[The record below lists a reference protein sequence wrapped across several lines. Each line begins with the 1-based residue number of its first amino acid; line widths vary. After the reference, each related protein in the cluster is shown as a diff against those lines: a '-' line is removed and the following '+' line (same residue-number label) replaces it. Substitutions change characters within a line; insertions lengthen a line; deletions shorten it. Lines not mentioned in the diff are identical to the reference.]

1 MKKSLIITAALLA
14 LASCGLK
21 EEFQPV
27 FTGKYPAPEPER
39 YWSDEDFG
47 RITSIADLVSGYTIG
62 QPKVLGSTVIKGTVS
77 TTDRPGNF
85 YKSFYIQDETGGI
98 EIKVGKN
105 GLYNDYL
112 LGQTVYVDCED
123 LTLGMYG
130 YKSGNYGGMGMAQ
143 LGFSDP
149 SGSYETSYMEI
160 PLLIDAHVLRGNP
173 SELHPVTPAVITS
186 ASQLPDP
193 KTATQATNKLI
204 GSMVTLKG
212 LTYGNEVFCLLYLD
226 SNQDK
231 KSYTNRVFLSS
242 SNSSDPTC
250 GITTWA
256 MSKEKMTEYLYSGIW
271 DECKVGSGNTNAEYT
286 ARDTTTAGDTLLIVG
301 RNCELGETIYVK
313 PDSTVFLGDEWE
325 VGDSLLVKR
334 HWEIGDIITVGSY
347 KGLRG
352 KYDASINGFNG
363 IEKTA
368 YSVSQY
374 FKLGSTDIQI
384 RTSGFC
390 KFCDVEIDPD
400 VLSGRATIDV
410 TGVLTLYQGSFQ
422 LVVNNIDD
430 IKVNR

>member
-62 QPKVLGSTVIKGTVS
+62 QPKVLTNTVIKGVVT

-271 DECKVGSGNTNAEYT
+271 DECKVGSGNTYAE
-286 ARDTTTAGDTLLIVG
+286 DEEGNTL
-301 RNCELGETIYVK
+301 
-313 PDSTVFLGDEWE
+313 
-325 VGDSLLVKR
+325 
-334 HWEIGDIITVGSY
+334 TVGSY
-347 KGLRG
+347 RGENGL
-352 KYDASINGFNG
+352 YDASINGFNG
-363 IEKTA
+363 IERTA

-430 IKVNR
+430 ITVNR

>member
-186 ASQLPDP
+186 ASQLPNP
-193 KTATQATNKLI
+193 KTATQSTSKLI

-271 DECKVGSGNTNAEYT
+271 DECKVGSGNTYAE
-286 ARDTTTAGDTLLIVG
+286 DEEGNTL
-301 RNCELGETIYVK
+301 
-313 PDSTVFLGDEWE
+313 
-325 VGDSLLVKR
+325 
-334 HWEIGDIITVGSY
+334 TVGSY
-347 KGLRG
+347 RGENGL
-352 KYDASINGFNG
+352 YDASINGFNG
-363 IEKTA
+363 IERTA

-400 VLSGRATIDV
+400 VLSGKATIDV

-430 IKVNR
+430 ITVNR

>member
-1 MKKSLIITAALLA
+1 MKKSLIITAALLV
-14 LASCGLK
+14 LSSCGLK

-62 QPKVLGSTVIKGTVS
+62 QPKVLTNTVIKGVVT

-186 ASQLPDP
+186 ASQLPNP
-193 KTATQATNKLI
+193 KTATQATSKLI

-271 DECKVGSGNTNAEYT
+271 DECKVGSGNTYAE
-286 ARDTTTAGDTLLIVG
+286 DEEGNTL
-301 RNCELGETIYVK
+301 
-313 PDSTVFLGDEWE
+313 
-325 VGDSLLVKR
+325 
-334 HWEIGDIITVGSY
+334 TVGSY
-347 KGLRG
+347 RGENGL
-352 KYDASINGFNG
+352 YDASINGFNG
-363 IEKTA
+363 IERTA

-390 KFCDVEIDPD
+390 KFCDVEIDPE

-430 IKVNR
+430 ITVNR

>member
-149 SGSYETSYMEI
+149 TGSYETSYMEI

-186 ASQLPDP
+186 ASQLPNP
-193 KTATQATNKLI
+193 KTATQATSKLI

-271 DECKVGSGNTNAEYT
+271 DECKVGSGSTYAEDEEGNT
-286 ARDTTTAGDTLLIVG
+286 L
-301 RNCELGETIYVK
+301 
-313 PDSTVFLGDEWE
+313 
-325 VGDSLLVKR
+325 
-334 HWEIGDIITVGSY
+334 TVGSY
-347 KGLRG
+347 RGENGL
-352 KYDASINGFNG
+352 YDASINGFNG
-363 IEKTA
+363 IERTA

-390 KFCDVEIDPD
+390 KFCDVEIDPE

-430 IKVNR
+430 ITVNR

>member
-1 MKKSLIITAALLA
+1 MKKSLIITAALLV
-14 LASCGLK
+14 LSSCGLK

-62 QPKVLGSTVIKGTVS
+62 QPKVLTNTVIKGVVT

-160 PLLIDAHVLRGNP
+160 PLLIDAHVLRGNS

-186 ASQLPDP
+186 ASQLPNP
-193 KTATQATNKLI
+193 KTATQVTSKLI

-271 DECKVGSGNTNAEYT
+271 DECKVGSGNTYAE
-286 ARDTTTAGDTLLIVG
+286 DEEGNTL
-301 RNCELGETIYVK
+301 
-313 PDSTVFLGDEWE
+313 
-325 VGDSLLVKR
+325 
-334 HWEIGDIITVGSY
+334 TVGSY
-347 KGLRG
+347 RGENGL
-352 KYDASINGFNG
+352 YDASINGFNG
-363 IEKTA
+363 IERTA

-400 VLSGRATIDV
+400 VLSGKATIDV

-430 IKVNR
+430 ITVNR

>member
-14 LASCGLK
+14 LSSCGLK

-62 QPKVLGSTVIKGTVS
+62 QPKVLTNTVIKGVVT

-271 DECKVGSGNTNAEYT
+271 DECKVGSGSTYAEDEEGNT
-286 ARDTTTAGDTLLIVG
+286 L
-301 RNCELGETIYVK
+301 
-313 PDSTVFLGDEWE
+313 
-325 VGDSLLVKR
+325 
-334 HWEIGDIITVGSY
+334 TVGSY
-347 KGLRG
+347 RGENGL
-352 KYDASINGFNG
+352 YDASINGFNG
-363 IEKTA
+363 IERTA

-390 KFCDVEIDPD
+390 KFCDVEIDPE

-430 IKVNR
+430 ITVNR

>member
-14 LASCGLK
+14 LSSCGLK

-62 QPKVLGSTVIKGTVS
+62 QPKVLTNTVIKGVVT

-186 ASQLPDP
+186 ASQLPNP

-271 DECKVGSGNTNAEYT
+271 DECKVGSGNTYAE
-286 ARDTTTAGDTLLIVG
+286 DEEGKTL
-301 RNCELGETIYVK
+301 
-313 PDSTVFLGDEWE
+313 
-325 VGDSLLVKR
+325 
-334 HWEIGDIITVGSY
+334 TVGSY
-347 KGLRG
+347 RGENGL
-352 KYDASINGFNG
+352 YDASINGFNG
-363 IEKTA
+363 IERTA

-390 KFCDVEIDPD
+390 KFCDVEIDPE

-430 IKVNR
+430 ITVNR

>member
-62 QPKVLGSTVIKGTVS
+62 QPKVLTNTVIKGVVT

-271 DECKVGSGNTNAEYT
+271 DECKVGSGSTYAEDEEGNT
-286 ARDTTTAGDTLLIVG
+286 L
-301 RNCELGETIYVK
+301 
-313 PDSTVFLGDEWE
+313 
-325 VGDSLLVKR
+325 
-334 HWEIGDIITVGSY
+334 TVGSY
-347 KGLRG
+347 RGENGL
-352 KYDASINGFNG
+352 YDASINGFNG
-363 IEKTA
+363 IERTA

-400 VLSGRATIDV
+400 VLSGKATIDV

-430 IKVNR
+430 ITVNR

>member
-186 ASQLPDP
+186 ASQLPNP
-193 KTATQATNKLI
+193 KTATQATSKLI

-271 DECKVGSGNTNAEYT
+271 DECKVGSGSTYAEDEEGNT
-286 ARDTTTAGDTLLIVG
+286 L
-301 RNCELGETIYVK
+301 
-313 PDSTVFLGDEWE
+313 
-325 VGDSLLVKR
+325 
-334 HWEIGDIITVGSY
+334 TVGSY
-347 KGLRG
+347 RGENGL
-352 KYDASINGFNG
+352 YDASINGFNG
-363 IEKTA
+363 IERTA

-390 KFCDVEIDPD
+390 KFCDVEIDPE

-430 IKVNR
+430 ITVNR

>member
-62 QPKVLGSTVIKGTVS
+62 QPKVLTNTVIKGVVT

-186 ASQLPDP
+186 ASQLPNP
-193 KTATQATNKLI
+193 KTATQATSKLI

-271 DECKVGSGNTNAEYT
+271 DECKVGSGNTYAE
-286 ARDTTTAGDTLLIVG
+286 DEEGNTL
-301 RNCELGETIYVK
+301 
-313 PDSTVFLGDEWE
+313 
-325 VGDSLLVKR
+325 
-334 HWEIGDIITVGSY
+334 TVGSY
-347 KGLRG
+347 RGENGL
-352 KYDASINGFNG
+352 YDASINGFNG
-363 IEKTA
+363 IERTA

-400 VLSGRATIDV
+400 VLSGKATIDV

>member
-62 QPKVLGSTVIKGTVS
+62 QPKVLTNTVIKGVVT

-186 ASQLPDP
+186 ASQLPNP
-193 KTATQATNKLI
+193 KTATQATSKLI

-271 DECKVGSGNTNAEYT
+271 DECKVGSGNTYAE
-286 ARDTTTAGDTLLIVG
+286 DEKGNTL
-301 RNCELGETIYVK
+301 
-313 PDSTVFLGDEWE
+313 
-325 VGDSLLVKR
+325 
-334 HWEIGDIITVGSY
+334 TVGSY
-347 KGLRG
+347 RGENGL
-352 KYDASINGFNG
+352 YDASINGFNG
-363 IEKTA
+363 IERTA

-390 KFCDVEIDPD
+390 KFCDVEIDPE
-400 VLSGRATIDV
+400 VLSGRATNDV

-430 IKVNR
+430 ITVNR

>member
-1 MKKSLIITAALLA
+1 MKKSLIITAALLV
-14 LASCGLK
+14 LSSCGLK

-62 QPKVLGSTVIKGTVS
+62 QPKVLTNTVIKGVVT

-186 ASQLPDP
+186 ASQLPNP
-193 KTATQATNKLI
+193 KTATQATSKLI

-271 DECKVGSGNTNAEYT
+271 DECKVGSGNTYAE
-286 ARDTTTAGDTLLIVG
+286 DEEGNTL
-301 RNCELGETIYVK
+301 
-313 PDSTVFLGDEWE
+313 
-325 VGDSLLVKR
+325 
-334 HWEIGDIITVGSY
+334 TVGSY
-347 KGLRG
+347 KGENGL
-352 KYDASINGFNG
+352 YDASINGFNG
-363 IEKTA
+363 IERTA

-400 VLSGRATIDV
+400 VLSGKATIDV

-430 IKVNR
+430 ITVNR

>member
-186 ASQLPDP
+186 ASQLPNP
-193 KTATQATNKLI
+193 KTATQATSKLI

-271 DECKVGSGNTNAEYT
+271 DECKVGSGNTYAE
-286 ARDTTTAGDTLLIVG
+286 DEEGNTL
-301 RNCELGETIYVK
+301 
-313 PDSTVFLGDEWE
+313 
-325 VGDSLLVKR
+325 
-334 HWEIGDIITVGSY
+334 TVGSY
-347 KGLRG
+347 RGENGL
-352 KYDASINGFNG
+352 YDASINGFNG
-363 IEKTA
+363 IERTA

-390 KFCDVEIDPD
+390 KFCDVEIDPE

-430 IKVNR
+430 ITVNR

>member
-1 MKKSLIITAALLA
+1 MKKSLIITAALLV
-14 LASCGLK
+14 LSSCGLK

-242 SNSSDPTC
+242 SNSGDPTC

-271 DECKVGSGNTNAEYT
+271 DECKVGSGNTYAE
-286 ARDTTTAGDTLLIVG
+286 DEEGNTL
-301 RNCELGETIYVK
+301 
-313 PDSTVFLGDEWE
+313 
-325 VGDSLLVKR
+325 
-334 HWEIGDIITVGSY
+334 TVGSY
-347 KGLRG
+347 RGENGL
-352 KYDASINGFNG
+352 YDASINGFNG
-363 IEKTA
+363 IERTA

>member
-149 SGSYETSYMEI
+149 TGSYETSYMEI

-186 ASQLPDP
+186 ASQLPNP
-193 KTATQATNKLI
+193 KTATQATSKLI

-271 DECKVGSGNTNAEYT
+271 DECKVGSGNNFAE
-286 ARDTTTAGDTLLIVG
+286 
-301 RNCELGETIYVK
+301 
-313 PDSTVFLGDEWE
+313 DEE
-325 VGDSLLVKR
+325 KNT
-334 HWEIGDIITVGSY
+334 ITVGSY
-347 KGLRG
+347 RGENGL
-352 KYDASINGFNG
+352 YDASINGFNG
-363 IEKTA
+363 IERTA

-400 VLSGRATIDV
+400 VLSGKATIDV

-430 IKVNR
+430 ITVNR

>member
-62 QPKVLGSTVIKGTVS
+62 QPKVLTNTVIKGVVT

-160 PLLIDAHVLRGNP
+160 PLLIDAHVLRGNS

-186 ASQLPDP
+186 ASQLPNP
-193 KTATQATNKLI
+193 KTATQATSKLI

-271 DECKVGSGNTNAEYT
+271 DECKVGSGNTYAE
-286 ARDTTTAGDTLLIVG
+286 DEEGNTL
-301 RNCELGETIYVK
+301 
-313 PDSTVFLGDEWE
+313 
-325 VGDSLLVKR
+325 
-334 HWEIGDIITVGSY
+334 TVGSY
-347 KGLRG
+347 RGENGL
-352 KYDASINGFNG
+352 YDASINGFNG
-363 IEKTA
+363 IERTA

-390 KFCDVEIDPD
+390 KFCDVEIDQD

>member
-186 ASQLPDP
+186 ASQLPNP
-193 KTATQATNKLI
+193 KTATQATSKLI

-231 KSYTNRVFLSS
+231 KSYTNRVLLSS

-271 DECKVGSGNTNAEYT
+271 DECKVGSGNTYAE
-286 ARDTTTAGDTLLIVG
+286 DEEGNTL
-301 RNCELGETIYVK
+301 
-313 PDSTVFLGDEWE
+313 
-325 VGDSLLVKR
+325 
-334 HWEIGDIITVGSY
+334 TVGSY
-347 KGLRG
+347 RGENGLS
-352 KYDASINGFNG
+352 DASINGFNG
-363 IEKTA
+363 IERTA

-400 VLSGRATIDV
+400 VLSGKATIDV

-430 IKVNR
+430 ITVNR

>member
-186 ASQLPDP
+186 ASQLPNP
-193 KTATQATNKLI
+193 KTATQATSKLI

-271 DECKVGSGNTNAEYT
+271 DECMVGSGNTYAE
-286 ARDTTTAGDTLLIVG
+286 DEEGNTL
-301 RNCELGETIYVK
+301 
-313 PDSTVFLGDEWE
+313 
-325 VGDSLLVKR
+325 
-334 HWEIGDIITVGSY
+334 TVGSY
-347 KGLRG
+347 RGENGL
-352 KYDASINGFNG
+352 YDASINGFNG
-363 IEKTA
+363 IERTA

>member
-39 YWSDEDFG
+39 YWSDEDFDK
-47 RITSIADLVSGYTIG
+47 ITSIADLVSGYTIG
-62 QPKVLGSTVIKGTVS
+62 RPKVLTNTVIKGVVT

-149 SGSYETSYMEI
+149 TGSYETSYMEI
-160 PLLIDAHVLRGNP
+160 PLLIDAHVLRGNS

-186 ASQLPDP
+186 ASQLPNP
-193 KTATQATNKLI
+193 KTATQATSKLI

-231 KSYTNRVFLSS
+231 KSYTNRVFLASF
-242 SNSSDPTC
+242 NSSDPTC

-271 DECKVGSGNTNAEYT
+271 DECKVGSGNTYAE
-286 ARDTTTAGDTLLIVG
+286 DEEGNTL
-301 RNCELGETIYVK
+301 
-313 PDSTVFLGDEWE
+313 
-325 VGDSLLVKR
+325 
-334 HWEIGDIITVGSY
+334 TVGSY
-347 KGLRG
+347 RGENGL
-352 KYDASINGFNG
+352 YDASINGFNG
-363 IEKTA
+363 IERTA

-400 VLSGRATIDV
+400 VLSGKATIDV

>member
-62 QPKVLGSTVIKGTVS
+62 QPKVLTNTVIKGVVT

-186 ASQLPDP
+186 ASQLPNP
-193 KTATQATNKLI
+193 KTATQATSKLI

-271 DECKVGSGNTNAEYT
+271 DECKVGSGNTYAE
-286 ARDTTTAGDTLLIVG
+286 DEEGKTL
-301 RNCELGETIYVK
+301 
-313 PDSTVFLGDEWE
+313 
-325 VGDSLLVKR
+325 
-334 HWEIGDIITVGSY
+334 TVGSY
-347 KGLRG
+347 RGENGL
-352 KYDASINGFNG
+352 YDASINGFNG
-363 IEKTA
+363 IERTA

-400 VLSGRATIDV
+400 VLSGRVTIDV

-430 IKVNR
+430 ITVNR

>member
-62 QPKVLGSTVIKGTVS
+62 QPKVLTNTVIKGVVT

-160 PLLIDAHVLRGNP
+160 PLLIDAHVLRGNS

-186 ASQLPDP
+186 ASQLPNP
-193 KTATQATNKLI
+193 KTATQATSKLI

-271 DECKVGSGNTNAEYT
+271 DECKVGSGNTYAE
-286 ARDTTTAGDTLLIVG
+286 DEEGNTL
-301 RNCELGETIYVK
+301 
-313 PDSTVFLGDEWE
+313 
-325 VGDSLLVKR
+325 
-334 HWEIGDIITVGSY
+334 TVGSY
-347 KGLRG
+347 RGENGL
-352 KYDASINGFNG
+352 YDASINGFNG
-363 IEKTA
+363 IERTA
-368 YSVSQY
+368 YSVSQC

-400 VLSGRATIDV
+400 VLSGKATIDV

-430 IKVNR
+430 ITVNR

>member
-1 MKKSLIITAALLA
+1 MKRSLILTAALLA

-27 FTGKYPAPEPER
+27 FTGKYPAPEPEHH
-39 YWSDEDFG
+39 WCDEDFG
-47 RITSIADLVSGYTIG
+47 KITSIAELVSTYKVG
-62 QPKVLGSTVIKGTVS
+62 QPKLLSNTVIKGTVT

-85 YKSFYIQDETGGI
+85 YKSFYIQDGTGGI

-105 GLYNDYL
+105 GLYNEYH

-130 YKSGNYGGMGMAQ
+130 YKDGNYGGMGMAQ
-143 LGFSDP
+143 LGFSDS

-160 PLLIDAHVLRGNP
+160 PLLIDAHLFRGDP
-173 SELHPVTPAVITS
+173 SELHPVTPAVISS

-193 KTATQATNKLI
+193 KTATQATSKLI

-212 LTYGNEVFCLLYLD
+212 LTYGKEVFCLLYLD

-271 DECKVGSGNTNAEYT
+271 DECKVGSGNTNAE
-286 ARDTTTAGDTLLIVG
+286 DEDGNVL
-301 RNCELGETIYVK
+301 TI
-313 PDSTVFLGDEWE
+313 
-325 VGDSLLVKR
+325 
-334 HWEIGDIITVGSY
+334 GSY
-347 KGLRG
+347 RGEDG

-374 FKLGSTDIQI
+374 FKLGSTEIQI

-410 TGVLTLYQGSFQ
+410 TGILTLYQGSFQ
-422 LVVNNIDD
+422 LVVNSLDD
-430 IKVNR
+430 ITVNK

>member
-14 LASCGLK
+14 LSSCGLK

-62 QPKVLGSTVIKGTVS
+62 QPKVLTNTVIKGVVT

-186 ASQLPDP
+186 ASQLPNP
-193 KTATQATNKLI
+193 KTATQATSKLI

-271 DECKVGSGNTNAEYT
+271 DECKVGSGNTYAE
-286 ARDTTTAGDTLLIVG
+286 DEEGNTL
-301 RNCELGETIYVK
+301 
-313 PDSTVFLGDEWE
+313 
-325 VGDSLLVKR
+325 
-334 HWEIGDIITVGSY
+334 TVGSY
-347 KGLRG
+347 RGENGL
-352 KYDASINGFNG
+352 YDASINGFNG
-363 IEKTA
+363 IERTA

-430 IKVNR
+430 ITVNR

>member
-62 QPKVLGSTVIKGTVS
+62 QPKVLTNTVIKGVVT

-112 LGQTVYVDCED
+112 LGQTIYVDCED

-186 ASQLPDP
+186 ASQLPNP
-193 KTATQATNKLI
+193 KTATQATSKLI

-271 DECKVGSGNTNAEYT
+271 DECKVGSGNTYAE
-286 ARDTTTAGDTLLIVG
+286 DEKGNTL
-301 RNCELGETIYVK
+301 
-313 PDSTVFLGDEWE
+313 
-325 VGDSLLVKR
+325 
-334 HWEIGDIITVGSY
+334 TVGSY
-347 KGLRG
+347 RGENGL
-352 KYDASINGFNG
+352 YDASINGFNG
-363 IEKTA
+363 IERTA

-390 KFCDVEIDPD
+390 KFCDVEIDPE

-430 IKVNR
+430 ITVNR

>member
-1 MKKSLIITAALLA
+1 MKKSLIITAALLV
-14 LASCGLK
+14 LSSCGLK

-62 QPKVLGSTVIKGTVS
+62 QPKVLTNTVIKGVVT

-112 LGQTVYVDCED
+112 LGQSVYVDCED

-271 DECKVGSGNTNAEYT
+271 DECKVGSGNTYAE
-286 ARDTTTAGDTLLIVG
+286 DEEGNTL
-301 RNCELGETIYVK
+301 
-313 PDSTVFLGDEWE
+313 
-325 VGDSLLVKR
+325 
-334 HWEIGDIITVGSY
+334 TVGSY
-347 KGLRG
+347 RGENGL
-352 KYDASINGFNG
+352 YDASINGFNG
-363 IEKTA
+363 IERTA

-400 VLSGRATIDV
+400 VLSGKATIDV

-430 IKVNR
+430 ITVNR

>member
-62 QPKVLGSTVIKGTVS
+62 QPKVLTNTVIKGLVT

-186 ASQLPDP
+186 ASQLPNP
-193 KTATQATNKLI
+193 KTATQATSKLI

-271 DECKVGSGNTNAEYT
+271 DECKVGSGSTYAEDEEGNT
-286 ARDTTTAGDTLLIVG
+286 L
-301 RNCELGETIYVK
+301 
-313 PDSTVFLGDEWE
+313 
-325 VGDSLLVKR
+325 
-334 HWEIGDIITVGSY
+334 TVGSY
-347 KGLRG
+347 RGENGL
-352 KYDASINGFNG
+352 YDASINGFNG
-363 IEKTA
+363 IERTA

-400 VLSGRATIDV
+400 VLSGKATIDV

-430 IKVNR
+430 ITVNR

>member
-14 LASCGLK
+14 LSSCGLK

-47 RITSIADLVSGYTIG
+47 KITSIADLVSGYTIG
-62 QPKVLGSTVIKGTVS
+62 QPKLLTNTVIKGVVT

-85 YKSFYIQDETGGI
+85 YKSFYIQDEPGGI

-193 KTATQATNKLI
+193 KTATQATSKLI

-271 DECKVGSGNTNAEYT
+271 DECKVGSGNTYAE
-286 ARDTTTAGDTLLIVG
+286 DEEGNTL
-301 RNCELGETIYVK
+301 
-313 PDSTVFLGDEWE
+313 
-325 VGDSLLVKR
+325 
-334 HWEIGDIITVGSY
+334 TVGSY
-347 KGLRG
+347 RGENGL
-352 KYDASINGFNG
+352 YDASINGFNG
-363 IEKTA
+363 IERTA

-430 IKVNR
+430 ITVNR

>member
-186 ASQLPDP
+186 ASQLPNP
-193 KTATQATNKLI
+193 KTATQATSKLI

-271 DECKVGSGNTNAEYT
+271 DECKVGSGNTYAE
-286 ARDTTTAGDTLLIVG
+286 DEEGNTL
-301 RNCELGETIYVK
+301 
-313 PDSTVFLGDEWE
+313 
-325 VGDSLLVKR
+325 
-334 HWEIGDIITVGSY
+334 TVGSY
-347 KGLRG
+347 RGENGL
-352 KYDASINGFNG
+352 YDASINGFNG
-363 IEKTA
+363 IERTA

-430 IKVNR
+430 ITVNR

>member
-14 LASCGLK
+14 LSSCGLK

-47 RITSIADLVSGYTIG
+47 KITSIADLVSGYTIG
-62 QPKVLGSTVIKGTVS
+62 QPKLLTNTVIKGVVT

-212 LTYGNEVFCLLYLD
+212 LTYANEVFCLLYLD

-271 DECKVGSGNTNAEYT
+271 DECKVGSGNTYAE
-286 ARDTTTAGDTLLIVG
+286 DEEGNTL
-301 RNCELGETIYVK
+301 
-313 PDSTVFLGDEWE
+313 
-325 VGDSLLVKR
+325 
-334 HWEIGDIITVGSY
+334 TVGSY
-347 KGLRG
+347 RGENGL
-352 KYDASINGFNG
+352 YDASINGFNG
-363 IEKTA
+363 IERTA

-430 IKVNR
+430 ITVNR

>member
-14 LASCGLK
+14 LSSCGLK

-62 QPKVLGSTVIKGTVS
+62 QPKVLTNTVIKGVVT

-160 PLLIDAHVLRGNP
+160 PLLIDAHVLRGNS

-186 ASQLPDP
+186 ASQLPNP
-193 KTATQATNKLI
+193 KTATQATSKLI

-271 DECKVGSGNTNAEYT
+271 DECKVGSGNTYAE
-286 ARDTTTAGDTLLIVG
+286 DEEGNTL
-301 RNCELGETIYVK
+301 
-313 PDSTVFLGDEWE
+313 
-325 VGDSLLVKR
+325 
-334 HWEIGDIITVGSY
+334 TVGSY
-347 KGLRG
+347 RGENGL
-352 KYDASINGFNG
+352 YDASINGFNG
-363 IEKTA
+363 IERTA

-400 VLSGRATIDV
+400 VLSGKATIDV

-430 IKVNR
+430 ITVNR

>member
-186 ASQLPDP
+186 ASQLPNP
-193 KTATQATNKLI
+193 KTATQATSKLI

-271 DECKVGSGNTNAEYT
+271 DECKVGSGNTNAE
-286 ARDTTTAGDTLLIVG
+286 DEEGNTL
-301 RNCELGETIYVK
+301 
-313 PDSTVFLGDEWE
+313 
-325 VGDSLLVKR
+325 
-334 HWEIGDIITVGSY
+334 TVGSY
-347 KGLRG
+347 RGENGL
-352 KYDASINGFNG
+352 YDASINGFNG
-363 IEKTA
+363 IERTA

-390 KFCDVEIDPD
+390 KFCDVEIDPE

-430 IKVNR
+430 ITVNR

>member
-62 QPKVLGSTVIKGTVS
+62 QPKVLTNTVIKGVVT

-186 ASQLPDP
+186 ASQLPNP
-193 KTATQATNKLI
+193 KTATQATSKLI

-271 DECKVGSGNTNAEYT
+271 DECKVGSGNTYAE
-286 ARDTTTAGDTLLIVG
+286 DEEGKTL
-301 RNCELGETIYVK
+301 
-313 PDSTVFLGDEWE
+313 
-325 VGDSLLVKR
+325 
-334 HWEIGDIITVGSY
+334 TVGSY
-347 KGLRG
+347 RGENGL
-352 KYDASINGFNG
+352 YDASINGFNG
-363 IEKTA
+363 IERTA

-390 KFCDVEIDPD
+390 KFCDVEIDPE

>member
-62 QPKVLGSTVIKGTVS
+62 QPKVLTNTVIKGVVT

-186 ASQLPDP
+186 ASQLPNP
-193 KTATQATNKLI
+193 KTATQATSKLI

-271 DECKVGSGNTNAEYT
+271 DECKVGSGSTYAEDEEGNT
-286 ARDTTTAGDTLLIVG
+286 L
-301 RNCELGETIYVK
+301 
-313 PDSTVFLGDEWE
+313 
-325 VGDSLLVKR
+325 
-334 HWEIGDIITVGSY
+334 TVGSY
-347 KGLRG
+347 RGENGL
-352 KYDASINGFNG
+352 YDASINGFNG
-363 IEKTA
+363 IERTA

-400 VLSGRATIDV
+400 VLSGKATIDV

>member
-14 LASCGLK
+14 LSSCGLK

-62 QPKVLGSTVIKGTVS
+62 QPKVLTNTVIKGVVT

-193 KTATQATNKLI
+193 KTASQATNKLI

-271 DECKVGSGNTNAEYT
+271 DECKVGSGNTYAE
-286 ARDTTTAGDTLLIVG
+286 DEEGNTL
-301 RNCELGETIYVK
+301 
-313 PDSTVFLGDEWE
+313 
-325 VGDSLLVKR
+325 
-334 HWEIGDIITVGSY
+334 TVGSY
-347 KGLRG
+347 RGENGL
-352 KYDASINGFNG
+352 YDASINGFNG
-363 IEKTA
+363 IERTA

-400 VLSGRATIDV
+400 VLSGKATIDV

-430 IKVNR
+430 ITVNR

>member
-14 LASCGLK
+14 LSSCGLK

-186 ASQLPDP
+186 ASQLPNP
-193 KTATQATNKLI
+193 KTATQATSKLI

-271 DECKVGSGNTNAEYT
+271 DECKVGSGNTYAE
-286 ARDTTTAGDTLLIVG
+286 DEEGKTL
-301 RNCELGETIYVK
+301 
-313 PDSTVFLGDEWE
+313 
-325 VGDSLLVKR
+325 
-334 HWEIGDIITVGSY
+334 TVGSY
-347 KGLRG
+347 RGENGL
-352 KYDASINGFNG
+352 YDASINGFNG
-363 IEKTA
+363 IERTA

-400 VLSGRATIDV
+400 VLSGKATIDV

-430 IKVNR
+430 ITVNR

>member
-14 LASCGLK
+14 LSSCGLK

-149 SGSYETSYMEI
+149 TGSYETSYMEI

-186 ASQLPDP
+186 ASQLPNP
-193 KTATQATNKLI
+193 KTATQATSKLI

-271 DECKVGSGNTNAEYT
+271 DECKVGSGNTYAE
-286 ARDTTTAGDTLLIVG
+286 DEEGNTL
-301 RNCELGETIYVK
+301 
-313 PDSTVFLGDEWE
+313 
-325 VGDSLLVKR
+325 
-334 HWEIGDIITVGSY
+334 TVGSY
-347 KGLRG
+347 RGENGL
-352 KYDASINGFNG
+352 YDASINGFNG
-363 IEKTA
+363 IERTA

-430 IKVNR
+430 ITVNR

>member
-47 RITSIADLVSGYTIG
+47 KITSIADLVSGYTIG

-271 DECKVGSGNTNAEYT
+271 DECKVGSGNTYAE
-286 ARDTTTAGDTLLIVG
+286 DEEGNTL
-301 RNCELGETIYVK
+301 
-313 PDSTVFLGDEWE
+313 
-325 VGDSLLVKR
+325 
-334 HWEIGDIITVGSY
+334 TVGSY
-347 KGLRG
+347 RGENGL
-352 KYDASINGFNG
+352 YDASINGFNG
-363 IEKTA
+363 IERTA

-400 VLSGRATIDV
+400 VLSGKATIDV

-430 IKVNR
+430 ITVNR

>member
-62 QPKVLGSTVIKGTVS
+62 QPKVLTNTVIKGVVT

-186 ASQLPDP
+186 ASQLPNP

-271 DECKVGSGNTNAEYT
+271 DECKVGSGNTYAE
-286 ARDTTTAGDTLLIVG
+286 DEEGNTL
-301 RNCELGETIYVK
+301 
-313 PDSTVFLGDEWE
+313 
-325 VGDSLLVKR
+325 
-334 HWEIGDIITVGSY
+334 TVGSY
-347 KGLRG
+347 RGENGL
-352 KYDASINGFNG
+352 YDASINGFNG
-363 IEKTA
+363 IERTA

-400 VLSGRATIDV
+400 VLSGKATIDV

-430 IKVNR
+430 ITVNR